1 MVLKSFLDWFRRVV
15 VLTFFVRSSEMTKK
29 TFTTTLSV
37 CCCCFIASKGL
48 IIRPAFK
55 KSARGAPLR
64 QRSVVTL
71 ATGTNCCSWFKLEM
85 KLSTE
90 NWNVDF
96 VIFEV
101 VKFLSLLERPDYCKS
116 SKETHGSYSFFE
128 GPNAGLIRTWLKFEH
143 FCLLC
148 FKFSVGLIRMH
159 VLFEGGSLSR
169 IHSM

>member
-1 MVLKSFLDWFRRVV
+1 M
-15 VLTFFVRSSEMTKK
+15 RSSEMTKK

-101 VKFLSLLERPDYCKS
+101 EKFLSLLERPDYRKS
-116 SKETHGSYSFFE
+116 SKETRGSYSFFE

-148 FKFSVGLIRMH
+148 FKFSAGLIRMH